1 MLNEENKLKKKQEIM
16 VKCFDCYAK
25 HGLAGTGI
33 NLLAKSCNM
42 SKGNIYIYFDN
53 LDQLIIESTAYVME
67 KVEDDFMALAPTSLE
82 DVNRFLDEMPYW
94 TKNKHGE
101 KYRLMYQVYTH
112 PKYYLEGK
120 KFFEGV
126 SKRYQEYAKKLESVI
141 GISSDILTPLI
152 FIFVR
157 ASVHYA
163 LFEDEYYLKSQIKV
177 LKLAVSASLK

>member
-16 VKCFDCYAK
+16 VKSFDCYAK

-82 DVNRFLDEMPYW
+82 DVNRFLDEVPYW

-126 SKRYQEYAKKLESVI
+126 SKRYQEYAKKLEGVI

-177 LKLAVSASLK
+177 LKLAVSAFLK

>member
-16 VKCFDCYAK
+16 VKSFDCYAK

-67 KVEDDFMALAPTSLE
+67 KVEDDFMDLAPTSLE
-82 DVNRFLDEMPYW
+82 DVNRVLDEMPYW

-101 KYRLMYQVYTH
+101 KYR
-112 PKYYLEGK
+112 
-120 KFFEGV
+120 
-126 SKRYQEYAKKLESVI
+126 
-141 GISSDILTPLI
+141 
-152 FIFVR
+152 
-157 ASVHYA
+157 
-163 LFEDEYYLKSQIKV
+163 V
-177 LKLAVSASLK
+177 L

>member
-16 VKCFDCYAK
+16 VKSFDCYAK
-25 HGLAGTGI
+25 YGLAGTGI

-82 DVNRFLDEMPYW
+82 DVNRFLDEVPYW
-94 TKNKHGE
+94 TKNKHGD

-112 PKYYLEGK
+112 PKYYLEGQ

-126 SKRYQEYAKKLESVI
+126 SKRYQEYAKRLENVI

-177 LKLAVSASLK
+177 LKLAVSAFLK